1 MYYIYR
7 AYVVCHI
14 TEKEKIH
21 IKTMQPSIQVSYQL
35 KHQIN
40 LEQWGKKK
48 REKYRKMREEKEGG
62 KGYKKG
68 KRGGRGRGGKGEI
81 QNDSLVTTE
90 HSSLS

>member
-1 MYYIYR
+1 
-7 AYVVCHI
+7 
-14 TEKEKIH
+14 
-21 IKTMQPSIQVSYQL
+21 
-35 KHQIN
+35 
-40 LEQWGKKK
+40 
-48 REKYRKMREEKEGG
+48 MREEKEGG